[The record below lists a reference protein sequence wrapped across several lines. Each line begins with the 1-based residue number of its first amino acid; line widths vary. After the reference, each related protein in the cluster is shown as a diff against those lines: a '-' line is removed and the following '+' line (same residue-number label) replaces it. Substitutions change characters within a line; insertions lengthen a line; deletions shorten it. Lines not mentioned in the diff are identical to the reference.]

1 MKCFFHKNYLREIRV
16 KLREI
21 LWIRQTRRE
30 IPWNFVKFIF
40 MFFDKFRNS
49 RISRNFTKFHGISRC
64 HWNMS
69 STTLQTWLSTNSQ
82 SFGSRPLLVGSFGCL
97 WWHGPWQSCLVLFGK
112 SFLRGNRCGFEIM
125 GLCGSYK
132 CSFWVVIFYSN
143 EAPLGF
149 DENQELQQVL
159 RQVADVRRS
168 VKQPSNLAHGY
179 TPFGYEHFILNIP
192 YRI

>member
-1 MKCFFHKNYLREIRV
+1 MWNVFFTKIIRV
-16 KLREI
+16 KFAWNCVKYCEYDKRGVKFREI
-21 LWIRQTRRE
+21 S
-30 IPWNFVKFIF
+30 WNSFLC
-40 MFFDKFRNS
+40 FFDTNLG
-49 RISRNFTKFHGISRC
+49 ISRNFTKFHGISRC

-159 RQVADVRRS
+159 RQVADVQRS